1 MSCPGELWVS
11 TVTVTGHLQRQVWH
25 IAFTLPADALAE
37 YAGSSS
43 IWRARNP
50 SWVAQP
56 YSVGLL
62 SGTVST
68 MSLGTGV
75 PHNMRAMWVQER
87 LVEESSLSILASL
100 DPTETLDSS

>member
-1 MSCPGELWVS
+1 MGWVS
-11 TVTVTGHLQRQVWH
+11 TVNLTGHLQRQVWP

-43 IWRARNP
+43 TWRVQNP
-50 SWVAQP
+50 SWVSQP

-62 SGTVST
+62 SGRAST

-75 PHNMRAMWVQER
+75 PHNMRAMWVQK
-87 LVEESSLSILASL
+87 EESFIYILASL